1 MIDNDEVSKYMK
13 IISDDFVDNSD
24 LELEKDFKKERGV
37 REQYSTN
44 ECLI

>member
-37 REQYSTN
+37 RETIFY
-44 ECLI
+44 